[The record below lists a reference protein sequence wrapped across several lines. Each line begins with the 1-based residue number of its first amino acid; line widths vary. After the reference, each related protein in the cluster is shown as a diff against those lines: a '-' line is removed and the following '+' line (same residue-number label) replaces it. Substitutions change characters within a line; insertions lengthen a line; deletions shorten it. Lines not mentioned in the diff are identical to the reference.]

1 MKLTDI
7 ELIIMESQP
16 LLTVSEVIEVR
27 NLTVNAKKILFGQ
40 I

>member
-27 NLTVNAKKILFGQ
+27 NLTVYAKKILFGQ